1 MVINTFFF
9 LFKYD
14 ELQRMNA
21 KDLEE
26 LTLIR
31 EEKRTLSITVENIK
45 SELNQLQSKVYIC
58 RTLMM
63 AILFTWVDVE
73 TFLCFR

>member
-45 SELNQLQSKVYIC
+45 SELNQLQSKVYIY
-58 RTLMM
+58 
-63 AILFTWVDVE
+63 VE
-73 TFLCFR
+73 H

>member
-1 MVINTFFF
+1 
-9 LFKYD
+9 
-14 ELQRMNA
+14 MNA

-63 AILFTWVDVE
+63 AILFTWADVE
-73 TFLCFR
+73 TLCFWKVNQTLLERAEVLNLK

>member
-45 SELNQLQSKVYIC
+45 SELNQLQSKVYIY

-63 AILFTWVDVE
+63 AILFTWADVE
-73 TFLCFR
+73 TFLCL

>member
-1 MVINTFFF
+1 
-9 LFKYD
+9 
-14 ELQRMNA
+14 MNA

-45 SELNQLQSKVYIC
+45 SELNQLQSKVYIY
-58 RTLMM
+58 
-63 AILFTWVDVE
+63 VE
-73 TFLCFR
+73 H

>member
-1 MVINTFFF
+1 
-9 LFKYD
+9 
-14 ELQRMNA
+14 MNA

-63 AILFTWVDVE
+63 AILFTWADVE
-73 TFLCFR
+73 TFLCF